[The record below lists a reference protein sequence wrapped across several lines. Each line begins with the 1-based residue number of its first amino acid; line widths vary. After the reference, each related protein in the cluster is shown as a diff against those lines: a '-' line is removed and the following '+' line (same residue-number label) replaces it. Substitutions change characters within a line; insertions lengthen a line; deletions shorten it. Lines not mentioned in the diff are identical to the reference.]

1 MTGQFGTSG
10 SKPAAPETPKPNRRL
25 DSWKEIAAFFGRDE
39 RTVKRWEKERSLPV
53 HRLPGGSRARV
64 FAFTDELQS
73 WMNSP
78 ELRPAELAGGDPVS
92 EPLESPASADAATGE
107 PPTLRDQD
115 VRHDRWFWI
124 LTACVLVVV
133 VAVIIWR
140 HHTGRPAGIAPAVKA
155 STHPVNPEA
164 QDLYLKGRYYWD
176 RRTPA
181 DLNRAVDYFTQ
192 AIVRDPTYAQP
203 YVGLADCYNLLREF
217 AAMPSDEAFPRAL
230 AAAKKAVELDDS
242 SAEAHASLAFVTYY
256 WSWDVAGA
264 EAEFRRAIELDP
276 HYVAAHH
283 WYATFLMSNGR
294 YEESMREFEEAQKL
308 DPASTPIIAD
318 KALLLMVE
326 GRPDEAEAL
335 LKQIA
340 ASQPG
345 FFSTHRYL
353 SYVYWEKRDYPN
365 YLSEAR
371 LAAQLSHDEDEL
383 AIVRASEQG
392 FRKNGERGLL
402 ESRLELQKKLCAE
415 GKLSPFR
422 VAQTAAILGE
432 KQEAMHYL
440 RQSYQRHEEQF
451 LAANK
456 DSALDSLRGDPEFKK
471 LLAEAGLTPKT

>member
-1 MTGQFGTSG
+1 MTGQFGTLG
-10 SKPAAPETPKPNRRL
+10 AKPASEPKSNRRL

-53 HRLPGGSRARV
+53 RRLPGGSRARV
-64 FAFTDELQS
+64 FAFTNELQA

-78 ELRPAELAGGDPVS
+78 EAQPAELAGGDLVS
-92 EPLESPASADAATGE
+92 ESPESAASADTSISHA
-107 PPTLRDQD
+107 PTAPDHGAHRE
-115 VRHDRWFWI
+115 RWFWI
-124 LTACVLVVV
+124 LAACALLAVS
-133 VAVIIWR
+133 AVIFWR
-140 HHTGRPAGIAPAVKA
+140 HHTGRPAGISPAVTA

-192 AIVRDPTYAQP
+192 AIVRDPNYAQP

-242 SAEAHASLAFVTYY
+242 SAAAHASLAFVTYY

-264 EAEFRRAIELDP
+264 EAEFRRALELDP

-294 YEESMREFEEAQKL
+294 YDESMREFEAAQKL

-318 KALLLMVE
+318 KALLMMME
-326 GRPDEAEAL
+326 GRPDDAEAL

-353 SYVYWEKRDYPN
+353 SYVYWDKRDYPN
-365 YLSEAR
+365 SLNEAR
-371 LAAQLSHDEDEL
+371 LAAQLSHDESEL
-383 AIVRASEQG
+383 AIIRASEQG
-392 FRKNGERGLL
+392 FHKNGERGLL
-402 ESRLELQKKLCAE
+402 ESRLQIQKKLCAE

-422 VAQTAAILGE
+422 VAQTAAMLGE
-432 KQEAMHYL
+432 KQQALHYL
-440 RQSYQRHEEQF
+440 QLSYQRHEEQF
-451 LAANK
+451 LAADK
-456 DSALDSLRGDPEFKK
+456 DGALSSLRDEPEFKK
-471 LLAEAGLTPKT
+471 LLAEAGLVPRS